1 MLRELTIENYRCFQ
15 KLHVKDLAQVN
26 LIVGK
31 NNVGKTS
38 FLEAVY
44 LYVSQ
49 GNSRCFLELL
59 SARELTYEPALQG
72 NNIKVVN
79 QYQLGD
85 LFNMGNQAR
94 NRQTFTI
101 TSFSDMELR
110 ADFMYSSLIVQFAH
124 SNSMGEI
131 EDLVSMDPR
140 RFPHY
145 PSVSFY
151 LPTKDNLVMSSLEF
165 QHSKVEGPVQNSEY
179 PYRFIESR
187 GLGFEELR
195 QLWEKITLTPE
206 EDDVE
211 EALRLLETRVE
222 RIGFT
227 TNRQPSIGSIK
238 VRLKGEATPIALS
251 SLGDGMRRI
260 LGLAMSLAVSKSG
273 YLVID
278 EIDMGLHYEA
288 QFSMWRL
295 VLETARRLNVQVFAT
310 THSWDSISAFQ
321 AALEEMEDP
330 SIGKLIRLDAR
341 GDQLRAVE
349 YKAEELEIAVSHG
362 IEVR

>member
-1 MLRELTIENYRCFQ
+1 MLRELTIENYRCFE

-44 LYVSQ
+44 LYVS
-49 GNSRCFLELL
+49 GGDPRCLLEIL
-59 SARELTYEPALQG
+59 SARELTYESKFQSSNLASSNEYQIGEIFNLKKYGDGSEFLIQSNSDMLLQIKAVKPNKEYQFGHLIIDYQPVGVPRHTLNWAPIELDFQDVSVIDSQGFDDRYGTLLSEDFCKAQG
-72 NNIKVVN
+72 N
-79 QYQLGD
+79 
-85 LFNMGNQAR
+85 A
-94 NRQTFTI
+94 
-101 TSFSDMELR
+101 
-110 ADFMYSSLIVQFAH
+110 
-124 SNSMGEI
+124 
-131 EDLVSMDPR
+131 
-140 RFPHY
+140 
-145 PSVSFY
+145 
-151 LPTKDNLVMSSLEF
+151 
-165 QHSKVEGPVQNSEY
+165 
-179 PYRFIESR
+179 PYHFIESR
-187 GLGFEELR
+187 GLGFESLR
-195 QLWEKITLTPE
+195 KLWEQINLTPE
-206 EDDVE
+206 EDAVE
-211 EALRLLETRVE
+211 TAMRLLEPRVE

-227 TNRQPSIGSIK
+227 TNRQPSIGAIK
-238 VRLKGEATPIALS
+238 VRLKGETTPVALS

-278 EIDMGLHYEA
+278 EIDMGLHYAA

-295 VLETARRLNVQVFAT
+295 VLETAKRLNVQVFAT

-321 AALEEMEDP
+321 SALEEMDDP

-341 GDQLRAVE
+341 GEQLRAVE